1 VQLPLKLPFCLPR
14 SLRSR
19 SPHRRMV
26 SEVRSLALLIVATPN
41 SHLPYALRAALFT
54 FGATMHPQQP
64 PWLLSTSHNNT
75 PSSPLNQRISQM
87 FCESPVR
94 LWAHALDLARQIY
107 PPTLY
112 EPPAQWPCF
121 APKSTQISS
130 AFSADGA
137 PTKCSA
143 ISPSKPYL
151 LCEIFLPECSTTDPS
166 RCIPTKMFPCFS
178 FHPRSSPPCS
188 HPSLM
193 APRLPVTFREWMS
206 QPLVSRWRLG
216 GLLVNRPFTTNTSR
230 AYEDYYSKRR

>member
-1 VQLPLKLPFCLPR
+1 
-14 SLRSR
+14 
-19 SPHRRMV
+19 V

-41 SHLPYALRAALFT
+41 SHLPSVLRAALFT

-75 PSSPLNQRISQM
+75 PSSPLNQPISQM

-94 LWAHALDLARQIY
+94 LWALALDLARPIY
-107 PPTLY
+107 PPALC

-121 APKSTQISS
+121 AHKSTRISS

-143 ISPSKPYL
+143 ISPSKPHL

-166 RCIPTKMFPCFS
+166 RCIPTTMFPCFS
-178 FHPRSSPPCS
+178 FHPRSSPRRS

-193 APRLPVTFREWMS
+193 APILSVTFREWLI
-206 QPLVSRWRLG
+206 QPDSSLACFQVAGRWTPSKPTLYHHTLDAQMRTTIRSDGSRCRLG
-216 GLLVNRPFTTNTSR
+216 
-230 AYEDYYSKRR
+230 RRK